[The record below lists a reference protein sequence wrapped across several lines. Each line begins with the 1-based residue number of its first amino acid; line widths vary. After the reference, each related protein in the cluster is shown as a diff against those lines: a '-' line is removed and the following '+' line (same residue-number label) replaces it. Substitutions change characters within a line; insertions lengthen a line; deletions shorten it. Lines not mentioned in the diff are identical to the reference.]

1 MKKITSTTLKILI
14 PLLISAVILYFT
26 YRDYD
31 FSKFWADMKR
41 IDWRWL
47 AAALAFS
54 AFGPLFWLGL
64 GITFIC
70 IANRKENDKKEENKE
85 ENKDN

>member
-1 MKKITSTTLKILI
+1 MKVFGWILVI
-14 PLLISAVILYFT
+14 IGGLSLIGSIAGGN
-26 YRDYD
+26 
-31 FSKFWADMKR
+31 
-41 IDWRWL
+41 
-47 AAALAFS
+47 S

-85 ENKDN
+85 EYKDN